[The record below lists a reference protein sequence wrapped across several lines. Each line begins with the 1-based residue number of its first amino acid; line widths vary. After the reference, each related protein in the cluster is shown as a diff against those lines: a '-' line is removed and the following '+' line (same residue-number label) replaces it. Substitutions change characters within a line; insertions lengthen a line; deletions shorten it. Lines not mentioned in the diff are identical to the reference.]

1 VEQLVLNAPGLAE
14 WTEVPAP
21 TLAGGASV
29 GAPAVA
35 GDGVGGAG
43 SPEGAA
49 LVRPLAVA
57 TCDLDTAINSGAFP
71 LPLPY
76 ALGHEFVA
84 EVVEVGPSVTTVRTG
99 DRVAV
104 PFQINCGTC
113 TACRRGL
120 TQSCTTVPRGSAYG
134 LGAIGRGD
142 WGGAV
147 ADLVRVPFADA
158 MLLPLPSGVDPAT
171 VASLDNL
178 PDGWR
183 TVAPYLDEFDDK
195 RVLVVGGISIGLYAV
210 AVARALGADV
220 TYVDGHPRRIEV
232 AAKLGA
238 TVLDPAEGKVGRFP
252 VTVSTSGTRDGLLL
266 ALGATEPGGVCT
278 DTGVFIGDVALPL
291 GQMYTT
297 GVRFVTGR
305 VAARHE
311 LPAVLELVAS
321 GRLDPSV
328 VTATTAKWS
337 DAPAAWSGHRDK
349 LVLIR

>member
-1 VEQLVLNAPGLAE
+1 MEQLVLSAPGRAE

-21 TLAGGASV
+21 TLAGGA
-29 GAPAVA
+29 
-35 GDGVGGAG
+35 D
-43 SPEGAA
+43 A
-49 LVRPLAVA
+49 LVRPIAVA

-84 EVVEVGPSVTTVRTG
+84 EVVEVGADVTSVRTG

-104 PFQINCGTC
+104 PFQINCGYC
-113 TACRRGL
+113 VFCQRGL

-147 ADLVRVPFADA
+147 ADLIRVPYADA
-158 MLLPLPSGVDPAT
+158 MLLPFPSGVDPVA

-183 TVAPYLDEFDDK
+183 TVAPYLDDLDDK

-220 TYVDGHPRRIEV
+220 TYVDGHPRRTEV

-238 TVLDPAEGKVGRFP
+238 SVMAPGAGKVGRFP

-266 ALGATEPGGVCT
+266 ALDSTEPGGVCT

-291 GQMYTT
+291 QQLYTT
-297 GVRFVTGR
+297 GIRFVTGR

-311 LPAVLELVAS
+311 LPRVLDLVAS
-321 GRLDPSV
+321 GRLDPGV
-328 VTATTAKWS
+328 VTATTAAWS
-337 DAPAAWSGHRDK
+337 DAPAAWSTHRDK